1 MQYNFEQ
8 PKVIV
13 FDVNET
19 LLNMRTVKKKVNA
32 LLACKQGYRIWFGL
46 LLQYSL
52 VDTVTRSYHDFGL
65 IAGATLHMAAHELGT
80 TVSDEEEKAILN
92 TMKEVAPYKEVED
105 GLARLVHAGYR
116 LVAFTNSPAATL
128 QYQLQA
134 TGLAK
139 YFEAAISVDEFRHY
153 KPDNEV
159 YGKALAKVSVPPQQ
173 AMMVAAHGW
182 DIAGALKAGMQA
194 AFIQRKGQSL
204 YPLAPAPQLIAKNIK
219 AFANQLIGDK
229 QEKVLNEPEV

>member
-8 PKVIV
+8 PTVIV

-32 LLACKQGYRIWFGL
+32 LLACKQGFRIWFGL

-52 VDTVTRSYHDFGL
+52 VDTVTRSYHDFSL
-65 IAGATLHMAAHELGT
+65 VAGATLHMAAHSFGT

-92 TMKEVAPYKEVED
+92 AMKELAPYEEVED
-105 GLARLVHAGYR
+105 GLARLVQAGYR
-116 LVAFTNSPAATL
+116 LVAFTNSPTATL

-159 YGKALAKVSVPPQQ
+159 YGKAMAKVNVPPQQ

-204 YPLAPAPQLIAKNIK
+204 YPLAPAPQLIVKNIK
-219 AFANQLIGDK
+219 ALASQLIGAK
-229 QEKVLNEPEV
+229 KGEVVESEE